1 MHIVVRSYW
10 RKECDINLYYCQ
22 LQYYLCATKK
32 LLKWK
37 TFTKNLI
44 LQGILLSSKLLSFLN
59 KSHRKF
65 LSCNCLKTSL
75 TMDVFWFICNI
86 CKFDNSTMRTFTIVV
101 TVTDT
106 LPDLEESEVG
116 PTYSYLIV
124 KERTYA
130 SRTLSH
136 SSFMAQSCLKYLC
149 NCPMFS
155 TLLFSTILQVRNKI
169 VPRLNMLTLLSL

>member
-10 RKECDINLYYCQ
+10 RKERDINLYYCQ
-22 LQYYLCATKK
+22 LQYLCATKK
-32 LLKWK
+32 LFQWK
-37 TFTKNLI
+37 TFTKNFI
-44 LQGILLSSKLLSFLN
+44 LQGILLSSEFLSALN
-59 KSHRKF
+59 KSHCKF
-65 LSCNCLKTSL
+65 LSCNCLKMSL
-75 TMDVFWFICNI
+75 TMDVSWFIRNI

-116 PTYSYLIV
+116 PTCSCLIV

-149 NCPMFS
+149 NFPMFS

-169 VPRLNMLTLLSL
+169 VPWLNMLTLLSL

>member
-1 MHIVVRSYW
+1 MENVH
-10 RKECDINLYYCQ
+10 
-22 LQYYLCATKK
+22 
-32 LLKWK
+32 
-37 TFTKNLI
+37 KNLI
-44 LQGILLSSKLLSFLN
+44 LQGILLSSTFLSALI
-59 KSHRKF
+59 KSHCKF
-65 LSCNCLKTSL
+65 LSCNSLKTSL
-75 TMDVFWFICNI
+75 TMDVSWFI

-116 PTYSYLIV
+116 PTCSCLTV

-136 SSFMAQSCLKYLC
+136 SYFMAQSCLKYLC
-149 NCPMFS
+149 NFPTFS

-169 VPRLNMLTLLSL
+169 VL

>member
-10 RKECDINLYYCQ
+10 RKECDVNLYYCQ
-22 LQYYLCATKK
+22 LQYLCATKK
-32 LLKWK
+32 LFKWK
-37 TFTKNLI
+37 TSTKNLI
-44 LQGILLSSKLLSFLN
+44 LQGILLSSEFLSTLN

-65 LSCNCLKTSL
+65 QSCNCLKTTL
-75 TMDVFWFICNI
+75 TMNVSWFKCNI
-86 CKFDNSTMRTFTIVV
+86 LVYKFDNSTMRTFTIVV
-101 TVTDT
+101 TLTDT

-116 PTYSYLIV
+116 PTCSCLIV

-149 NCPMFS
+149 NFPMFS
-155 TLLFSTILQVRNKI
+155 TPLFSTILQVRNKV
-169 VPRLNMLTLLSL
+169 VP